1 LNENFIQVI
10 LVHLA
15 IRRIKMKFI
24 IHDCEI
30 ALLASFAAVVI
41 GFSACRDTSNPVTKL
56 DDIVF
61 PDSNISY
68 AKLVQP
74 LFFAAC
80 ASAACHE
87 VARKGNADVGGNDNL
102 DLTLYAGLWKAD
114 NTIITPPDTSNS
126 ILVWCIEWRP
136 VVNIYPMPPTKQLSP
151 NQIRGIKR
159 WIFEGARDT
168 P

>member
-1 LNENFIQVI
+1 M
-10 LVHLA
+10 
-15 IRRIKMKFI
+15 KTKFI

-30 ALLASFAAVVI
+30 ALLASVTAVVI

-74 LFFAAC
+74 LFYAAC
-80 ASAACHE
+80 ATASCHE
-87 VARKGNADVGGNDNL
+87 VATAGNGNL

-114 NTIITPPDTSNS
+114 KTIITPPDTSNS

-136 VVNIYPMPPTKQLSP
+136 IVNIYPMPPTKQLSQ

-159 WIFEGARDT
+159 WILEGAKDT

>member
-1 LNENFIQVI
+1 
-10 LVHLA
+10 
-15 IRRIKMKFI
+15 MKFI
-24 IHDCEI
+24 RHDSEI
-30 ALLASFAAVVI
+30 ALLASVIAVVF
-41 GFSACRDTSNPVTKL
+41 GFSACRDTSNPVTKI
-56 DDIVF
+56 DEIVF

-87 VARKGNADVGGNDNL
+87 IARKGSAENGGNDNL
-102 DLTLYAGLWKAD
+102 DLTLWAGLWKAD
-114 NTIITPPDTSNS
+114 YTIISPPDTSNS

-136 VVNIYPMPPTKQLSP
+136 IGNIYPMPPPPKNQLSQ

-159 WIFEGARDT
+159 WILEGAKDT